1 MNAKNRFCRILP
13 SVARD
18 RLMASTTEST
28 SDSRPTLTVRAVAV
42 VGASREKGKV
52 GYEINFNRYFYQYT
66 PPRPLE
72 EIEADLKQ
80 IEKEIA
86 DIAAKGVDDKT
97 LGEVL
102 SHARYAFAAEL
113 STPDHVALV
122 GAEFLALDGRLS
134 VINDYF
140 SRLAQ
145 VKSADVQ
152 RVARAFFT
160 PPNRTVVTLQPEA
173 P

>member
-1 MNAKNRFCRILP
+1 VDPNLFL
-13 SVARD
+13 VLARVKRSKD
-18 RLMASTTEST
+18 MAY
-28 SDSRPTLTVRAVAV
+28 V
-42 VGASREKGKV
+42 
-52 GYEINFNRYFYQYT
+52 
-66 PPRPLE
+66 
-72 EIEADLKQ
+72 EAT

-86 DIAAKGVDDKT
+86 DIAAQGVDDKT

-134 VINDYF
+134 VIDEYF
-140 SRLAQ
+140 ARLAQ

-160 PPNRTVVTLQPEA
+160 PKNRTVVTLQPDA
-173 P
+173 L